1 MRSPAGHL
9 WSENMTRID
18 LGNYSLRIF
27 HTLRVILQA
36 AFRSSRLRMVYSSR
50 PIACLQWYFVLHCR
64 IRQHRRLHRFSDSTA
79 LLRPAGVYPGTA
91 ESLLCR
97 GKALMTQLPM
107 REILAARNDGGPE
120 ISTRTRMRIG
130 SSDYLPIPSSRLLRT
145 LA

>member
-1 MRSPAGHL
+1 MRFPAGHL
-9 WSENMTRID
+9 WFENMTRID

-50 PIACLQWYFVLHCR
+50 LITCLQWYFVPHCR

-79 LLRPAGVYPGTA
+79 LLRPAGVYPGYSRISA
-91 ESLLCR
+91 VPR
-97 GKALMTQLPM
+97 QGIDDAIAM

-120 ISTRTRMRIG
+120 ISTRTMRIG